1 MLEHHD
7 EITPAPVRHM
17 APDRAE
23 WHAALLAA
31 LVVASALFLLGE
43 PVCGAIDVPMRIAS
57 TVLAGLTGA
66 VIAYV
71 VLHGRPR
78 SLRGYTV
85 MIVLV
90 LVGSGLALN
99 MLSLGRGLRLTRAEL
114 AARPSALLVTVD
126 VAPRG
131 ERGFPPERWVVLDDV
146 YTASAV
152 RDPALASVLTGRP
165 VHFHLCRFGGDAPR
179 RGAFTVGQ
187 MLAQRGFDARVFD
200 DGGLPDWCADGMSR
214 TRGGLTE
221 AVEWI
226 ADRDGTARFAHVHLE
241 RLDAAA
247 IDGAVAALD
256 VNRVEVFV
264 VSLVGTLELD
274 DSARFLRDEDVD
286 VLVAWRDVRTDR
298 EPLPVRPRS
307 AATVAPAL
315 LARLDMTADDRALQQ
330 PVMPT
335 IDGSLRQP
343 GEVVVSV
350 AHRRDGRP
358 HRILVHFDGGALAIE
373 ATPLGGRSEDDWEAL
388 GPSMNHAAY
397 RNAVRGLPPGAE
409 REGVL
414 ARLQRWRDSSV
425 WNDDR

>member
-1 MLEHHD
+1 
-7 EITPAPVRHM
+7 
-17 APDRAE
+17 
-23 WHAALLAA
+23 
-31 LVVASALFLLGE
+31 
-43 PVCGAIDVPMRIAS
+43 MRIGS
-57 TVLAGLTGA
+57 TALAGLMGS

-78 SLRGYTV
+78 SRGGHTV
-85 MIVLV
+85 IIVLV
-90 LVGSGLALN
+90 LLGIALALN
-99 MLSLGRGLRLTRAEL
+99 TLASRTGLRLTRAEL
-114 AARPSALLVTVD
+114 AARPSALLITVD

-165 VHFHLCRFGGDAPR
+165 VHFHLCRFDGDSPR
-179 RGAFTVGQ
+179 RGVFTVGR
-187 MLAQRGFDARVFD
+187 MLALRGFDARVFD
-200 DGGLPDWCADGMSR
+200 DGGLPDWCADGTPR

-226 ADRDGTARFAHVHLE
+226 ADRDGAARFAHVHLG

-247 IDGAVAALD
+247 IDGVVAALD
-256 VNRVEVFV
+256 VSRVEVFV
-264 VSLVGTLELD
+264 VSLMGTLELD

-298 EPLPVRPRS
+298 EPLPIRPRS
-307 AATVAPAL
+307 SAAVAPVL
-315 LARLDMTADDRALQQ
+315 LARLDVTAVDPTPLQ
-330 PVMPT
+330 PTMPSM
-335 IDGSLRQP
+335 DGPLREP

-350 AHRRDGRP
+350 ALRRDGRS

-373 ATPLGGRSEDDWEAL
+373 ATPLGGKSEDDWEAL

-409 REGVL
+409 RDEVL
-414 ARLQRWRDSSV
+414 ARLQHWRDSSA